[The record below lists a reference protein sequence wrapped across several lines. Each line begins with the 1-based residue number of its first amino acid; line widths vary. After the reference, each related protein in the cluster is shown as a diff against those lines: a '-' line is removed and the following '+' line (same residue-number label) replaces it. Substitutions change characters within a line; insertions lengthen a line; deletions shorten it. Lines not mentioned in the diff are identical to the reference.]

1 MIKLLLLSAGTN
13 ACYHVA
19 KTLKENFKND
29 FYIIG
34 ADINEEFLIPTFN
47 FIDIFYKVP
56 YSNSPDYYST
66 ILEICK
72 NEKVDYILSSFDT
85 DQKLFYPENQDLI
98 NLDTKSLTTGLDVLK
113 FYEDKEKMNSFLN
126 SLGFKTPKIFNTDEI
141 ESDKKYFI
149 KPKNGVGSI
158 GARVAVGK
166 DIINLDNSSLLIQEI
181 CTGPEYTVECFN
193 YKGQQ
198 KTITRERIASKAGV
212 CTKTKIFNHKKLE
225 KITKKFAQKV
235 SLPYCFNLQFM
246 KNSDNEFVITDVNL
260 RLAGGMSLSYASG
273 WDEVCA
279 LAKVMLNKSEVE
291 VFETLPD
298 KIQPQYVVRAYMD
311 IVTKIEKPTVAFDFD
326 GTLLDSK
333 KRHSVVLD
341 DILKQYNIN
350 LDTSDLIE
358 FKRGGKNNISY
369 LMSKGIDEN
378 LSKEIQAKWIDNIE
392 KEKYLEIDVLYE
404 DAIENLEK
412 YSKENDLILV
422 TARNNEEGL
431 QKQIDKFG
439 LRKYFREIFIV
450 ESNKNTSNLKAEIL
464 EKENAILMIGDTESD
479 YNASKIADVEFK
491 FYNNGFRSNIFLN
504 DTLQK
509 IG

>member
-1 MIKLLLLSAGTN
+1 MAKCRILLLSAGTN

-19 KTLKENFKND
+19 KTLKANFKND

-47 FIDIFYKVP
+47 FMDTFYKVP
-56 YSNSPDYYST
+56 YSNSPDYYSI

-72 NEKVDYILSSFDT
+72 NEKVDYILASFDT
-85 DQKLFYPENQDLI
+85 DQKLFYPENPDLI
-98 NLDTKSLTTGLDVLK
+98 NLGTKSLTTSSNVLK

-126 SLGFKTPKIFNTDEI
+126 SLGFKTPKKFNIDEV

-158 GARVAVGK
+158 GAKVAIGK
-166 DIINLDNSSLLIQEI
+166 DIINLEDSSFLIQEL
-181 CTGPEYTVECFN
+181 CTEPEYTVECFN
-193 YKGQQ
+193 YNGHQ

-212 CTKTKIFNHKKLE
+212 CTKTKIFNHFELE
-225 KITKKFAQKV
+225 EIAKKFAQKA

-246 KNSDNEFVITDVNL
+246 KNLDNDFVITDVNL

-273 WDEVCA
+273 WDEVSA

-326 GTLLDSK
+326 GTLLDSR
-333 KRHSVVLD
+333 KRHGAVLN
-341 DILKQYNIN
+341 DILKQYDVC
-350 LDTSDLIE
+350 LETSDLIE
-358 FKRGGKNNISY
+358 YKREGKNNVSY
-369 LMSKGIDEN
+369 LISKGIDEN
-378 LSKEIQAKWIDNIE
+378 LAKEIQIKWIDNIE
-392 KEKYLEIDVLYE
+392 KENYLEMDVLYE

-412 YSKENDLILV
+412 YSKENDLILI
-422 TARNNEEGL
+422 TARSNKAGL

-439 LRKYFREIFIV
+439 LRKYFREIFV
-450 ESNKNTSNLKAEIL
+450 VDACQNTCVLKAEIL
-464 EKENAILMIGDTESD
+464 TNEKVSLMIGDTLSD
-479 YNASKIADVEFK
+479 FKASQVSKINFCHYDEGFHK
-491 FYNNGFRSNIFLN
+491 KELINNL
-504 DTLQK
+504 
-509 IG
+509 